1 MRVARS
7 GLWAIDYAN
16 DRMRGSAATQTKYSG
31 ILLNLRT

>member
-7 GLWAIDYAN
+7 GLWAIDYT
-16 DRMRGSAATQTKYSG
+16 DVRMRESAATQTKYSG